1 MKYLLLVSFVILT
14 IIASAQDAKT
24 SSTVIK
30 KLDDNSIIRDSS
42 GRQYAAPI
50 WKALLNTGDY
60 TLLTAKNMENTDY
73 ILKRLTPEEKKRI
86 AASSPPPMESKY
98 FTTGEKIKP
107 FTDRDIKGNK
117 YKLKDMQG
125 KIIVINFWF
134 IACAPCRQEIP
145 ELNEMVKAYAS
156 NPDVV
161 FLAIALDGKPE
172 IETFL
177 EKTPF
182 DYNIIEKG
190 RYIIDQYGVKSYPTH
205 VVIDR
210 EGIIRFHTSG
220 LSRKTV
226 SSVQKAI
233 DDIIAKPA
241 EKANQ

>member
-1 MKYLLLVSFVILT
+1 
-14 IIASAQDAKT
+14 
-24 SSTVIK
+24 
-30 KLDDNSIIRDSS
+30 
-42 GRQYAAPI
+42 
-50 WKALLNTGDY
+50 
-60 TLLTAKNMENTDY
+60 
-73 ILKRLTPEEKKRI
+73 
-86 AASSPPPMESKY
+86 
-98 FTTGEKIKP
+98 
-107 FTDRDIKGNK
+107 
-117 YKLKDMQG
+117 MQG